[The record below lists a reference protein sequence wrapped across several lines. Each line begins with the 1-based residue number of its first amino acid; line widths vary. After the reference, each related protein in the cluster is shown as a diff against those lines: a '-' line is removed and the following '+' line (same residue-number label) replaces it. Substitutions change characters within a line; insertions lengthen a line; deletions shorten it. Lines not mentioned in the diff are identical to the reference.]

1 MSEND
6 TLIPTF
12 ETAQEEAA
20 WWDNHF
26 AAVWVQSEH
35 VAATFELAPPRLTVQ
50 VTWPIKQAIDQ
61 EAKRRNISM
70 AQLVREWIEEHLDLP
85 ELTH

>member
-6 TLIPTF
+6 PLIPTLASA
-12 ETAQEEAA
+12 EEEAA
-20 WWDNHF
+20 WWDDHF
-26 AAVWVQSEH
+26 ADVWVESAP
-35 VAATFELAPPRLTVQ
+35 VTATFELAPPRLTVQ

-61 EAKRRNISM
+61 EAKRRNISR

-85 ELTH
+85 EMTN